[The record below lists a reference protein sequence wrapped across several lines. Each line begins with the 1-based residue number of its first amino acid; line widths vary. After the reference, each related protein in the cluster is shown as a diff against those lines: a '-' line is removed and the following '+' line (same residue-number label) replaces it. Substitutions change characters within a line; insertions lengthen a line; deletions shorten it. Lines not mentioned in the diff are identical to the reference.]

1 MARRLN
7 EWRGRNL
14 SVLGKVLVSKAQ
26 GMSQLVF
33 IATMTAVPEWVVKQA
48 NKLIYGFIWGGP
60 DKITR
65 QLAWTNYDK
74 GGLRAPNLK
83 ALIDALQATWI
94 SRYCRPGEHGWKIFM
109 ELELKKA
116 GCDIYCLTGK
126 LATKSKLDQN
136 KILPHAIKVWGEV
149 SGSANNITQILES
162 SLWMNADISST
173 KGKPNPLDKRSNYLH
188 RVKDLLNDDL
198 KLATFEE
205 LKIKGLPHGEYL
217 CRDFHICHKRHFF
230 KIEIITFLES
240 PNYALYFILINVF

>member
-1 MARRLN
+1 MNHGSTTQYFKLQRSCRQGDCLSPYLFILAIEVLCFNIKHNRKIIGITCNNTELKYSAYADDLTAFLKDKESINELMRVLKEFRKISGLEININKTEGLVLGNNSHEFNALNIKLVSEIKITGVVFGYDRDTVDDMNFNPILIKMARRLN

-83 ALIDALQATWI
+83 ALIDALHATWI
-94 SRYCRPGEHGWKIFM
+94 SK
-109 ELELKKA
+109 
-116 GCDIYCLTGK
+116 
-126 LATKSKLDQN
+126 
-136 KILPHAIKVWGEV
+136 
-149 SGSANNITQILES
+149 
-162 SLWMNADISST
+162 
-173 KGKPNPLDKRSNYLH
+173 
-188 RVKDLLNDDL
+188 
-198 KLATFEE
+198 
-205 LKIKGLPHGEYL
+205 
-217 CRDFHICHKRHFF
+217 
-230 KIEIITFLES
+230 
-240 PNYALYFILINVF
+240 